1 MSASSGSRETGP
13 TRSTRV
19 QSVDR
24 AVALMRAV
32 AAASG
37 SNATVTTLAAACGL
51 NRATAWRILTTLEAH
66 GMVVADRETGRFRI
80 GFGVVELA
88 GAAGVDALVRAVHPT
103 LERVCVR
110 AGETAA
116 LAVLDG
122 RALKYV
128 DEVAPAAI
136 VAATWHGREVPLHA
150 TSTGKALLA
159 FCDPAD
165 TDRMTGPKL
174 ERFTKTTIT
183 SRAKLR
189 AELELT
195 RDRGYGI
202 CRGEYESSAWG
213 VSAPV
218 LDSSGRPLAILS
230 IWGPA
235 SRVTDAQFESLGEIA
250 RDAAAS
256 ISRPR
261 G

>member
-1 MSASSGSRETGP
+1 MSALAGSDRTEP
-13 TRSTRV
+13 ARSTRV

-24 AVALMRAV
+24 AVALLRAV
-32 AAASG
+32 ARASG
-37 SNATVTTLAAACGL
+37 SESTVTALAAACGL
-51 NRATAWRILTTLEAH
+51 NRATAWRILTTLEAQ

-88 GAAGVDALVRAVHPT
+88 GAAGADALVRAAHPM
-103 LERVCVR
+103 LERVCR
-110 AGETAA
+110 QAGETAA

-128 DEVAPAAI
+128 DEVAPTAI
-136 VAATWHGREVPLHA
+136 VAAIWRGREVPLHA

-159 FCDPAD
+159 FSEPAEVE
-165 TDRMTGPKL
+165 RMTGPRL

-189 AELELT
+189 AELDRT
-195 RDRGYGI
+195 RERGYGV

-213 VSAPV
+213 VSAPM

-235 SRVTDAQFESLGEIA
+235 NRVTDARFEALGEIA

-256 ISRPR
+256 ISHP
-261 G
+261 

>member
-1 MSASSGSRETGP
+1 VSVSAEPHGTEPARSG
-13 TRSTRV
+13 RV
-19 QSVDR
+19 QSIHR
-24 AVALMRAV
+24 AVLLLRAV
-32 AAASG
+32 AAADGAHS
-37 SNATVTTLAAACGL
+37 TVTALAATCGL

-88 GAAGVDALVRAVHPT
+88 GAAGVEALVRAAHPM
-103 LERVCVR
+103 LERVCVQ
-110 AGETAA
+110 AGETAS

-122 RALKYV
+122 QALKYV
-128 DEVAPAAI
+128 DEVAPTAI
-136 VAATWHGREVPLHA
+136 VAATWRGREVPLHA

-159 FCDPAD
+159 FCDPAEV
-165 TDRMTGPKL
+165 DRMTGPKL

-189 AELELT
+189 AELDLT
-195 RDRGYGI
+195 FERGYGV

-218 LDSSGRPLAILS
+218 LDSTRRPLAILS

-235 SRVTDAQFESLGEIA
+235 NRVTDARFEALGELA
-250 RDAAAS
+250 SDAAAR
-256 ISRPR
+256 ISRP
-261 G
+261 

>member
-1 MSASSGSRETGP
+1 VSVSAEAGGNAP
-13 TRSTRV
+13 PRSARV

-24 AVALMRAV
+24 AVALLRAV
-32 AAASG
+32 AAADGADS
-37 SNATVTTLAAACGL
+37 TVTSLAATCGL
-51 NRATAWRILTTLEAH
+51 NRATAWRILTTLEAL

-88 GAAGVDALVRAVHPT
+88 GAAGVDALVRAAHPM
-103 LERVCVR
+103 LERVCLQ

-122 RALKYV
+122 QALKYV
-128 DEVAPAAI
+128 DEVAPTAI
-136 VAATWHGREVPLHA
+136 VAATWRGREVPLHA

-165 TDRMTGPKL
+165 VDRMTGPKL

-189 AELELT
+189 AELDLT
-195 RDRGYGI
+195 RERGYGV

-218 LDSSGRPLAILS
+218 LDSARRPVAILS

-235 SRVTDAQFESLGEIA
+235 NRVTDNRFEALGELA
-250 RDAAAS
+250 RDSAAR
-256 ISRPR
+256 ISHP
-261 G
+261 

>member
-1 MSASSGSRETGP
+1 MSVSTSSDGNAP
-13 TRSTRV
+13 ARSARV

-24 AVALMRAV
+24 AVALLRAV
-32 AAASG
+32 AAANG
-37 SNATVTTLAAACGL
+37 SDATVTALAATCGL

-88 GAAGVDALVRAVHPT
+88 GAASVDALVRAAHPM
-103 LERVCVR
+103 LERVCLE

-122 RALKYV
+122 QALKYV
-128 DEVAPAAI
+128 DEVAPTAI
-136 VAATWHGREVPLHA
+136 VAATWRGREVPLHA

-165 TDRMTGPKL
+165 VGRMTGPKL
-174 ERFTKTTIT
+174 ERFTTTTIT

-189 AELELT
+189 AELDLT
-195 RDRGYGI
+195 RERGYGI

-218 LDSSGRPLAILS
+218 LDSARRPVAILS

-235 SRVTDAQFESLGEIA
+235 NRVTDARFEALGELA
-250 RDAAAS
+250 RDAAAR
-256 ISRPR
+256 IS
-261 G
+261 